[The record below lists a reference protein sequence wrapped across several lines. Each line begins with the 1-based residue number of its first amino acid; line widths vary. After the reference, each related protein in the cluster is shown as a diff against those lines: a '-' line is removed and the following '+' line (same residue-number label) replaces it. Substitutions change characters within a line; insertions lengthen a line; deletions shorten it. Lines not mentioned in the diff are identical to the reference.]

1 MHASCPVVAVV
12 FVALSVG
19 CSQPIS
25 PTSPT
30 STLSAGPS
38 ITSSGGNAT
47 SRGIPGEVAARL
59 SREEVPFKGSLEGV
73 VTRRTPLTP
82 PLVSLLTEGTG
93 NATHLGRFTVEIAH
107 VVNTVARTLTGSYE
121 FTAANGDTL
130 IADVTGPFGPTLENP
145 RVLLSVETAT
155 ITGGTGRFAGATGS
169 FTVERLLNLD
179 TFLTTVSFD
188 GTISSPGTAT
198 LEDLTTPGR
207 NTE

>member
-1 MHASCPVVAVV
+1 MRASRTVVAVV

-30 STLSAGPS
+30 SALSAGPS
-38 ITSSGGNAT
+38 ITSSGENAT
-47 SRGIPGEVAARL
+47 SLVGGVAGGK
-59 SREEVPFKGSLEGV
+59 EVPFTGSLEGV

-93 NATHLGRFTVEIAH
+93 NATHLGQFTVEIAH
-107 VVNTVARTLTGSYE
+107 VVNTVARTVTGSYE

-130 IADVTGPFGPTLENP
+130 IADVTGQFGPTLENP

-155 ITGGTGRFAGATGS
+155 IAGGTGRFAGATGS
-169 FTVERLLNLD
+169 FTLERLLNLD
-179 TFLTTVSFD
+179 TFLTTVSFE
-188 GTISSPGTAT
+188 GTISSPGA
-198 LEDLTTPGR
+198 
-207 NTE
+207 NKS

>member
-1 MHASCPVVAVV
+1 MRALLTAVVVV
-12 FVALSVG
+12 FVALFVG

-30 STLSAGPS
+30 SVLSGGPS
-38 ITSSGGNAT
+38 TTSSGGNAT
-47 SRGIPGEVAARL
+47 STGMPGEVAARL

-93 NATHLGRFTVEIAH
+93 NATHLGQFTVEIAH
-107 VVNTVARTLTGSYE
+107 VVNTVARTVTGSYE

-130 IADVTGPFGPTLENP
+130 IADVTGQFGPTLENP

-179 TFLTTVSFD
+179 TFLTTVSFE
-188 GTISSPGTAT
+188 GTISSPGASK
-198 LEDLTTPGR
+198 P
-207 NTE
+207 

>member
-1 MHASCPVVAVV
+1 MRALLTAVVVV
-12 FVALSVG
+12 FVALFVG

-30 STLSAGPS
+30 SVLSGGPS
-38 ITSSGGNAT
+38 TTSSGGNGT
-47 SRGIPGEVAARL
+47 STGMPGEVAARL

-93 NATHLGRFTVEIAH
+93 NATHLGQFTVEIAH
-107 VVNTVARTLTGSYE
+107 VVNTVARTVTGSYE

-130 IADVTGPFGPTLENP
+130 IADVTGQFGPTLENP

-155 ITGGTGRFAGATGS
+155 IAGGTGRFAGATGS
-169 FTVERLLNLD
+169 FTLERLLNLD
-179 TFLTTVSFD
+179 TFLTTVSFE
-188 GTISSPGTAT
+188 GTISSPGAVN
-198 LEDLTTPGR
+198 P
-207 NTE
+207 